1 MNILDREIL
10 TALYNDGLS
19 LKEIAFYLQP
29 EFQVSWK
36 TIGLRLQSFGVPMRG
51 RGGLNNYRGFNRHM
65 KNGIPNIVV
74 DRELSAKFSVRIE
87 NGKVLLEPNP
97 INGVKGFTMILSSN
111 AAKKLGHELISAAVR
126 AASPTTHV

>member
-1 MNILDREIL
+1 
-10 TALYNDGLS
+10 
-19 LKEIAFYLQP
+19 
-29 EFQVSWK
+29 
-36 TIGLRLQSFGVPMRG
+36 
-51 RGGLNNYRGFNRHM
+51 M